1 MKKTMCLILCLAI
14 VLSLSATAF
23 ACDNCFNGATN
34 VYFRIGTVS
43 TVGDGLRLREHHSTT
58 YGTIYGSLYTGDTMR
73 VSKKWEDTAATW
85 YYVKVLT
92 AYEPTNVGL
101 QHWVAGINGSDV
113 NVTLSFG

>member
-14 VLSLSATAF
+14 ILSFSATAF
-23 ACDNCFNGATN
+23 ACNACFNGATSVSN
-34 VYFRIGTVS
+34 RIGTVS
-43 TVGDGLRLREHHSTT
+43 EVGNSLRLREHHSTS
-58 YGTIYGSLYTGDTMR
+58 YGTIYGQLYTGDTMR
-73 VSKKWEDTAATW
+73 VQKKWEDTSATW
-85 YYVKVLT
+85 YYVKVLS